1 MRHVAELEILD
12 LNTLINRAT
21 NRIGSY
27 MNTEFS
33 NLDLV
38 YQFWGEVTLRL
49 DEQFPL
55 ILNEILRTSLDIYAR
70 WPLVYPFWL
79 VAFRVACNPHSV
91 FEA

>member
-12 LNTLINRAT
+12 LNTLRNRAT

-55 ILNEILRTSLDIYAR
+55 ILNVRDTENFLRHLRKVATGVSIL
-70 WPLVYPFWL
+70 
-79 VAFRVACNPHSV
+79 ACSISCSM
-91 FEA
+91 